1 MNRHDVILAASREAN
16 RYAKKNG
23 GNLKTVAAS
32 AGHPSALVR
41 NYGKRYV
48 GYEAAQAVLI
58 WLNDMQRQMAFEF
71 DEPLSVMQEYRSAD
85 GSVEIDRLTVAIPL
99 SAWEEICRG

>member
-1 MNRHDVILAASREAN
+1 MNRHDVILAASREAD

-23 GNLKTVAAS
+23 GNLRTVAAS

-58 WLNDMQRQMAFEF
+58 WLNDMSRQMAFEF
-71 DEPLSVMQEYRSAD
+71 DTTGFAALDISQARYIGPDDVLPTR
-85 GSVEIDRLTVAIPL
+85 